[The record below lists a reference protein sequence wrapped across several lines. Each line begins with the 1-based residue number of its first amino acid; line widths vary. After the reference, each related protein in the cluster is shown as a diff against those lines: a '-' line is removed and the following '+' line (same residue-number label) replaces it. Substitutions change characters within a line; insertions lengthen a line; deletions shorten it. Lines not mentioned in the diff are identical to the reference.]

1 MAEPL
6 RRPPEVNDDDFE
18 LEDSPS
24 GGFVHRWVEGPDG
37 RSDLL
42 ELPLTP
48 EYFLDPQVG
57 DQMVQGFL
65 HGTVVRRL
73 AELVER
79 RLLAGGRT
87 AILSDTK
94 LLWDKPGLKEPAP
107 DVAVVFGV
115 EEPEGRLR
123 ETFRIA
129 EEGVRPCLVIE
140 VVSPKDPRIAR
151 KDRVDK
157 VEIYRRAAIAEYLLL
172 ELPHKRSRQ
181 RFEWK
186 GYRLD
191 RAGRYRPIEPDPHG
205 RLVSEATGLS
215 FGVTP
220 DGQWFEVFVQ
230 QTGERLLSSAE
241 LEAARQA
248 EAEAR
253 QAEAKARQ
261 AAEAEVARLKAELA
275 RLKA

>member
-6 RRPPEVNDDDFE
+6 RRPPEVDDEDFDFE
-18 LEDSPS
+18 DAPS
-24 GGFVHRWVEGPDG
+24 GGFVHRWVDGPDG
-37 RSDLL
+37 KSELL

-57 DQMVQGFL
+57 DQMVQGWL

-87 AILSDTK
+87 GILSDTK
-94 LLWDKPGLKEPAP
+94 LLWDTPGLKEPAP

-115 EEPEGRLR
+115 EEPVGRLR
-123 ETFRIA
+123 ETFRVA
-129 EEGVRPCLVIE
+129 EEGVRPSLVIE

-157 VEIYRRAAIAEYLLL
+157 VEIYRRSAIAEYFLL
-172 ELPHKRSRQ
+172 ELPNKRSRQ

-191 RAGRYRPIEPDPHG
+191 QAERYQPIPPDAHG
-205 RLVSEATGLS
+205 LLVSETTGLS

-220 DGQWFEVFVQ
+220 DGQWFEVFVH
-230 QTGERLLSSAE
+230 QTGERLMSHLE

-248 EAEAR
+248 EAE
-253 QAEAKARQ
+253 ARQ

-275 RLKA
+275 RRKA

>member
-6 RRPPEVNDDDFE
+6 RRPPQVEDDDFE
-18 LEDSPS
+18 PEDASS

-37 RSDLL
+37 TSELL

-57 DQMVQGFL
+57 DQMVQGLL
-65 HGTVVRRL
+65 HGTVVRKL

-94 LLWDKPGLKEPAP
+94 LLWDTPGLKEPAP

-123 ETFRIA
+123 ETFRVA
-129 EEGVRPCLVIE
+129 EEGVCPCLVIE
-140 VVSPKDPRIAR
+140 VVSQKDPRIAR

-157 VEIYRRAAIAEYLLL
+157 VEIYRRGGIAEYLLL
-172 ELPHKRSRQ
+172 ELPNKRSRQ

-191 RAGRYRPIEPDPHG
+191 PSGRYQPIPPDAQG
-205 RLVSEATGLS
+205 RLVSETTGLS
-215 FGVTP
+215 FGVTL
-220 DGQWFEVFVQ
+220 DGQWFEVFVH
-230 QTGERLLSSAE
+230 QTGERLLSSLE
-241 LEAARQA
+241 LEATRQA
-248 EAEAR
+248 EAE
-253 QAEAKARQ
+253 ARQ